1 MKTASRFP
9 TGYPSPL
16 GFYVSLFGR
25 VSKSYPGRGGSSPRA
40 GRVHPVWTRVYEGRA
55 GPHQSERSER
65 AWTMAVRVALA
76 GAAAGRLDGL
86 TVHRSPCRWL
96 GVRLCCAALGVSDDL
111 VSLGCVVGTDCG
123 RPPPG
128 LTNTYEMRNPQPS
141 LGFYGDLL
149 GDPGLSRVLKPP
161 CVTVCRGMSPFT
173 RDLFLISEAAQP
185 PSRPAYASGG
195 AELPLNRRG
204 HVVERLL
211 GLDAIAPSSGCGSP
225 EGGRY
230 CRLGAHRRPMP
241 GGRLV
246 RMDCSSACRS
256 LALFEQLL
264 TSCCLF

>member
-1 MKTASRFP
+1 MK
-9 TGYPSPL
+9 
-16 GFYVSLFGR
+16 
-25 VSKSYPGRGGSSPRA
+25 
-40 GRVHPVWTRVYEGRA
+40 
-55 GPHQSERSER
+55 
-65 AWTMAVRVALA
+65 
-76 GAAAGRLDGL
+76 
-86 TVHRSPCRWL
+86 
-96 GVRLCCAALGVSDDL
+96 
-111 VSLGCVVGTDCG
+111 CG
-123 RPPPG
+123 
-128 LTNTYEMRNPQPS
+128 NPQPS

-246 RMDCSSACRS
+246 RMDCSSACHS
-256 LALFEQLL
+256 LTLFELRATFLNGHTTRADVERPMCRSQKKWEPLRWLPFANSQLANSVTCGL
-264 TSCCLF
+264 LL

>member
-1 MKTASRFP
+1 MK
-9 TGYPSPL
+9 
-16 GFYVSLFGR
+16 
-25 VSKSYPGRGGSSPRA
+25 
-40 GRVHPVWTRVYEGRA
+40 
-55 GPHQSERSER
+55 
-65 AWTMAVRVALA
+65 
-76 GAAAGRLDGL
+76 
-86 TVHRSPCRWL
+86 
-96 GVRLCCAALGVSDDL
+96 
-111 VSLGCVVGTDCG
+111 CG
-123 RPPPG
+123 
-128 LTNTYEMRNPQPS
+128 NPQPS

-241 GGRLV
+241 GGPTSPHGLLFCMSQSHAIR
-246 RMDCSSACRS
+246 AKGY
-256 LALFEQLL
+256 LFERAYNPCRRGTAYVLL
-264 TSCCLF
+264 HKKNGSH

>member
-1 MKTASRFP
+1 MR
-9 TGYPSPL
+9 
-16 GFYVSLFGR
+16 GR
-25 VSKSYPGRGGSSPRA
+25 D
-40 GRVHPVWTRVYEGRA
+40 
-55 GPHQSERSER
+55 
-65 AWTMAVRVALA
+65 
-76 GAAAGRLDGL
+76 RL
-86 TVHRSPCRWL
+86 RP
-96 GVRLCCAALGVSDDL
+96 
-111 VSLGCVVGTDCG
+111 
-123 RPPPG
+123 PPPG

-211 GLDAIAPSSGCGSP
+211 GLDAIAPSSGCESP

-230 CRLGAHRRPMP
+230 LPP
-241 GGRLV
+241 GGAPPTHAWGPTSPHGL
-246 RMDCSSACRS
+246 
-256 LALFEQLL
+256 LFCMSQSRVIRAIANQLL
-264 TSCCLF
+264 PFLTG

>member
-1 MKTASRFP
+1 MK
-9 TGYPSPL
+9 
-16 GFYVSLFGR
+16 
-25 VSKSYPGRGGSSPRA
+25 
-40 GRVHPVWTRVYEGRA
+40 
-55 GPHQSERSER
+55 
-65 AWTMAVRVALA
+65 
-76 GAAAGRLDGL
+76 
-86 TVHRSPCRWL
+86 
-96 GVRLCCAALGVSDDL
+96 
-111 VSLGCVVGTDCG
+111 CG
-123 RPPPG
+123 
-128 LTNTYEMRNPQPS
+128 NPQPS

-256 LALFEQLL
+256 LTLFELRATFLTGQTGPTWNGICCAPQKMGAVRDGSHLRILAVIHGVTCGSLL
-264 TSCCLF
+264 